1 MKLIGRIS
9 MIIFAVACVYAG
21 AQSSGGSAARA
32 AGAQK
37 PVPLKEAKLNI
48 EHNAT
53 DRDTGFQGFRRQR
66 GLAAPRCARTG
77 WTGAQIPGARIAR

>member
-32 AGAQK
+32 AGLQN

-53 DRDTGFQGFRRQR
+53 DRDTGFQGFVDSEGWRR
-66 GLAAPRCARTG
+66 LDVTRTG
-77 WTGAQIPGARIAR
+77 RTGAQIRGLGIAR